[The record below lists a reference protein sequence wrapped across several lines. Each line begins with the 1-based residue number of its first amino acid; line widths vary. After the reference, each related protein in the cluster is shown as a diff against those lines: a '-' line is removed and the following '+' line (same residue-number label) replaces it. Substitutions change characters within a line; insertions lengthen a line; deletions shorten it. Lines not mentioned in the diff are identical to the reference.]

1 MLSLYF
7 KEGGRKHHTTSIP
20 KEVVVVGPT
29 SDILASRQKTQLGP
43 EGERSSCRL
52 SEQAEAKVLGFNL
65 RLGEIVVPNEKLV
78 GSGKG
83 V

>member
-1 MLSLYF
+1 M
-7 KEGGRKHHTTSIP
+7 
-20 KEVVVVGPT
+20 
-29 SDILASRQKTQLGP
+29 ASRQKTQLGP